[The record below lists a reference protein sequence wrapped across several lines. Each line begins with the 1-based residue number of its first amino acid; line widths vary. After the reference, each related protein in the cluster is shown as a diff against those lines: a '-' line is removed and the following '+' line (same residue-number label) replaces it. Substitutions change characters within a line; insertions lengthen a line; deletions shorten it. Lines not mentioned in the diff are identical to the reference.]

1 MSAILDYFRYV
12 GEQLKSIRAVDVLD
26 ILLVAFV
33 FYYIFQFMRKRRAG
47 KLLVGVV
54 LLIVLL
60 LISEVAKMKA
70 LNFILTNVFSVGI
83 LSLIVVFQ
91 PELRSFL
98 EKVGGTTF
106 HNFKGKLD
114 KNQDAALRSVVNEV
128 CIAADYFSKTRTGA
142 LIVFERE
149 TKLGDQAK
157 TGTVVNADVSSYLLE
172 NIFFNKSPLHDGAVI
187 ISDGRLHAAGCLLPL
202 SANENLIRELG
213 TRHRAGIGMSENSD
227 AIVVVVSEE
236 TGTISMAH
244 EGTLHRN
251 FHRDSLRDE
260 FRRYLVGAEESG
272 SKKAKTFFSHVKAAK
287 SAAKGES
294 IHEKK

>member
-106 HNFKGKLD
+106 H
-114 KNQDAALRSVVNEV
+114 A
-128 CIAADYFSKTRTGA
+128 
-142 LIVFERE
+142 
-149 TKLGDQAK
+149 
-157 TGTVVNADVSSYLLE
+157 
-172 NIFFNKSPLHDGAVI
+172 P
-187 ISDGRLHAAGCLLPL
+187 
-202 SANENLIRELG
+202 
-213 TRHRAGIGMSENSD
+213 
-227 AIVVVVSEE
+227 
-236 TGTISMAH
+236 
-244 EGTLHRN
+244 
-251 FHRDSLRDE
+251 
-260 FRRYLVGAEESG
+260 
-272 SKKAKTFFSHVKAAK
+272 
-287 SAAKGES
+287 
-294 IHEKK
+294 

>member
-12 GEQLKSIRAVDVLD
+12 GEQLKSIRVVDVLD

-98 EKVGGTTF
+98 EKVGGTTIF
-106 HNFKGKLD
+106 NFKGKLD
-114 KNQDAALRSVVNEV
+114 KNQDTALKSVITEV

-149 TKLGDQAK
+149 TKLGDQSK

-187 ISDGRLHAAGCLLPL
+187 ISETRLHSAGCLLPL
-202 SANENLIRELG
+202 SSNQDLVREVG
-213 TRHRAGIGMSENSD
+213 TRHRAAIGMSENSD
-227 AIVVVVSEE
+227 AVVLVVSEE
-236 TGTISMAH
+236 TGIISVAL
-244 EGTLHRN
+244 EGELMRGFDRNSLEEYLNLTLTR
-251 FHRDSLRDE
+251 
-260 FRRYLVGAEESG
+260 
-272 SKKAKTFFSHVKAAK
+272 KKAVTGSVVTRFKDIILW
-287 SAAKGES
+287 KGG
-294 IHEKK
+294 KKNDEQ

>member
-12 GEQLKSIRAVDVLD
+12 GEQLKSIRVVDVLD

-106 HNFKGKLD
+106 FNFKGKLD
-114 KNQDAALRSVVNEV
+114 KNQDAALKSAITEV

-149 TKLGDQAK
+149 TKLGDQSK

-187 ISDGRLHAAGCLLPL
+187 ISETRLHSAGCLLPL
-202 SANENLIRELG
+202 SSNQDLIRELG
-213 TRHRAGIGMSENSD
+213 TRHRAAIGMSENSD
-227 AIVVVVSEE
+227 AVVLVVSEE
-236 TGTISMAH
+236 TGIISVAL
-244 EGTLHRN
+244 EGELMRGFDRNSLEEYLNLTLTR
-251 FHRDSLRDE
+251 
-260 FRRYLVGAEESG
+260 
-272 SKKAKTFFSHVKAAK
+272 KKAVTGSVVTRF
-287 SAAKGES
+287 KG
-294 IHEKK
+294 IILWKGGKKNDEQ

>member
-1 MSAILDYFRYV
+1 MSAILDYFSYV

-54 LLIVLL
+54 LMIVLL
-60 LISEVAKMKA
+60 LVSEVAKMRA

-98 EKVGGTTF
+98 EKVGGTNIF
-106 HNFKGKLD
+106 NFKSKLD
-114 KNQDAALRSVVNEV
+114 KNQDVALKSAISEV
-128 CIAADYFSKTRTGA
+128 CVAAEYFSKTRTGA

-149 TKLGDQAK
+149 TKLGDQSR
-157 TGTVVNADVSSYLLE
+157 TGTVVNADISAYLLE

-187 ISDGRLHAAGCLLPL
+187 ISETRLHSAGCLLPL
-202 SANENLIRELG
+202 SSNQDLVRELG
-213 TRHRAGIGMSENSD
+213 TRHRAAIGMSENSD
-227 AIVVVVSEE
+227 AVVLVVSEE
-236 TGTISMAH
+236 TGTISVAV
-244 EGTLHRN
+244 EGELMRGFNRTSLEEYLTLTLSR
-251 FHRDSLRDE
+251 
-260 FRRYLVGAEESG
+260 
-272 SKKAKTFFSHVKAAK
+272 KKAITGSVATRFKDIILW
-287 SAAKGES
+287 KGG
-294 IHEKK
+294 KKNDEQ

>member
-12 GEQLKSIRAVDVLD
+12 GEQLTAIRFVDVLD

-47 KLLVGVV
+47 KLLAGIV

-60 LISEVAKMKA
+60 LISEVAQMKA
-70 LNFILTNVFSVGI
+70 MNFILTNVFSVGI
-83 LSLIVVFQ
+83 LSIIIVFQ

-106 HNFKGKLD
+106 FNLRGKFDNSQEPAVKTMLS
-114 KNQDAALRSVVNEV
+114 QVGLAAEHL
-128 CIAADYFSKTRTGA
+128 SKSKTGA
-142 LIVFERE
+142 LIVFERD

-157 TGTVVNADVSSYLLE
+157 TGTYINAEISSDLLE

-187 ISDGRLHAAGCLLPL
+187 VSAGRLHSAGCLLPL
-202 SANENLIRELG
+202 SGNTELVRELG

-227 AIVVVVSEE
+227 AVVLIISEE
-236 TGTISMAH
+236 TGIISVAVDGELKRGFNRDTLEEYLYLRLAREDESADKMLNRIKGGFFRKGGKKNH
-244 EGTLHRN
+244 EN
-251 FHRDSLRDE
+251 
-260 FRRYLVGAEESG
+260 
-272 SKKAKTFFSHVKAAK
+272 
-287 SAAKGES
+287 
-294 IHEKK
+294 